1 MSNPH
6 SRGFVRHPWFIG
18 GGALIAAVIIVVPLD
33 GSGPRLPGTGVLAT
47 LLFATAMLVFAFG
60 GTRDESVTARRPLG
74 TTALTLLAA
83 WALFDLIASD
93 LFGAATSA
101 EGLPPALGILFFI
114 DPYLRFFLALIA
126 ATQIGRAR
134 VVPTPWNWAPAWV
147 VGAQTIPWLLSLIA
161 VTIPSLATETNAILV
176 LGTLD
181 GMVRAGSAVCLGALA
196 IVLADRAT
204 RPARGETADGDV
216 DTVHPAT
223 SNDIL

>member
-18 GGALIAAVIIVVPLD
+18 GVALLAAVIIAVPLD
-33 GSGPRLPGTGVLAT
+33 GSGPPLPGTSVLAT
-47 LLFATAMLVFAFG
+47 LLFATSMLVFAFG
-60 GTRDESVTARRPLG
+60 GERDESVTARRRLG

-83 WALFDLIASD
+83 WALFDLIAAD
-93 LFGAATSA
+93 VFGAATSA
-101 EGLPPALGILFFI
+101 GGLPPALGILFFI
-114 DPYLRFFLALIA
+114 DPYLRFALALIA

-134 VVPTPWNWAPAWV
+134 VVPAPWNWAPAWA
-147 VGAQTIPWLLSLIA
+147 VGAQTMPWFLSLIA
-161 VTIPSLATETNAILV
+161 VSIPSLATETNAILV

-181 GMVRAGSAVCLGALA
+181 GMVRAGSAVFLGALA

-204 RPARGETADGDV
+204 RPARSETADGDV